1 MKHTYLILLIFL
13 SGCATNADWGKYR
26 AQTPEPYPY
35 SEVSVTLAEKVK
47 AFNQVAGNTKEKIV
61 NKPIL
66 HDELNSNAKANRR
79 RSKVFMDMSVVN
91 YLHQVNTNKIKRV
104 TAHDLLPDPF
114 LVSQP
119 TKIIP
124 RRIAQNKSF
133 DWQGGVANVPNAKYI
148 VKLESGGESETLYL
162 SPTLEEARQ
171 YVKKYMP
178 FHDDLYVYEKDG
190 RLIYAPGNTFNTG
203 WARFE

>member
-1 MKHTYLILLIFL
+1 MTYMIALIIFAL
-13 SGCATNADWGKYR
+13 SILYSGCTTNADWGKYR
-26 AQTPEPYPY
+26 ASSSNTT
-35 SEVSVTLAEKVK
+35 SSSFNNKVIT
-47 AFNQVAGNTKEKIV
+47 QEMLNTHTEQIKKEARYK
-61 NKPIL
+61 
-66 HDELNSNAKANRR
+66 
-79 RSKVFMDMSVVN
+79 DMSVVN

-124 RRIAQNKSF
+124 RRTAQNKSF
-133 DWQGGVANVPNAKYI
+133 NWQGGVANVPNAKYV
-148 VKLESGGESETLYL
+148 VKLENGGESETLYL

>member
-1 MKHTYLILLIFL
+1 MKYTNLILLLFL
-13 SGCATNADWGKYR
+13 SGCASNADWGKYR
-26 AQTPEPYPY
+26 GTSNTTSTSFNNKVISQDQLNTH
-35 SEVSVTLAEKVK
+35 AE
-47 AFNQVAGNTKEKIV
+47 QIE
-61 NKPIL
+61 
-66 HDELNSNAKANRR
+66 EEAKYA
-79 RSKVFMDMSVVN
+79 DMSVVN

-119 TKIIP
+119 TKITP
-124 RRIAQNKSF
+124 RRTAQNKSF
-133 DWQGGVANVPNAKYI
+133 DWQGGVADIPNAKYVI
-148 VKLESGGESETLYL
+148 KLESGGESETLYL

-190 RLIYAPGNTFNTG
+190 RLIYAPGNTLNTG

>member
-13 SGCATNADWGKYR
+13 SGCASNADWGKYR
-26 AQTPEPYPY
+26 GTALP
-35 SEVSVTLAEKVK
+35 LI
-47 AFNQVAGNTKEKIV
+47 N
-61 NKPIL
+61 NKPIS
-66 HDELNSNAKANRR
+66 HAELNGNIGQIEEEAKY
-79 RSKVFMDMSVVN
+79 VDMSVVN

-119 TKIIP
+119 TKITP
-124 RRIAQNKSF
+124 RRTAQNKSF
-133 DWQGGVANVPNAKYI
+133 NWQGGVANVPNAKYV
-148 VKLESGGESETLYL
+148 VKLENDGESETLYL

-171 YVKKYMP
+171 YVRKYMP

-190 RLIYAPGNTFNTG
+190 QLIYAPGNTLNTG

>member
-1 MKHTYLILLIFL
+1 MKYTYLILLIFL

-26 AQTPEPYPY
+26 GTSNTTSTTFNNKVISQDQLNTH
-35 SEVSVTLAEKVK
+35 AE
-47 AFNQVAGNTKEKIV
+47 QIEKE
-61 NKPIL
+61 
-66 HDELNSNAKANRR
+66 AKYA
-79 RSKVFMDMSVVN
+79 DMSVVN

-124 RRIAQNKSF
+124 RRTARNKSF
-133 DWQGGVANVPNAKYI
+133 DWQGGVSNVPDAKYI
-148 VKLESGGESETLYL
+148 IKLESGGESETLYL
-162 SPTLEEARQ
+162 SPTLEEAHQ

-190 RLIYAPGNTFNTG
+190 RLVYAPGNTLGTG

>member
-1 MKHTYLILLIFL
+1 MKHTYLILLLFL
-13 SGCATNADWGKYR
+13 SGCASNADWGKYR
-26 AQTPEPYPY
+26 GTSNTTSTTFNNKVITQEQLNTH
-35 SEVSVTLAEKVK
+35 AE
-47 AFNQVAGNTKEKIV
+47 QIQE
-61 NKPIL
+61 
-66 HDELNSNAKANRR
+66 EAKH
-79 RSKVFMDMSVVN
+79 MDMSVVN

-124 RRIAQNKSF
+124 RRTAQNKSF

-148 VKLESGGESETLYL
+148 VKLENGGESETLYL

-190 RLIYAPGNTFNTG
+190 QLIYAPGNTFNAG
-203 WARFE
+203 WAKFE